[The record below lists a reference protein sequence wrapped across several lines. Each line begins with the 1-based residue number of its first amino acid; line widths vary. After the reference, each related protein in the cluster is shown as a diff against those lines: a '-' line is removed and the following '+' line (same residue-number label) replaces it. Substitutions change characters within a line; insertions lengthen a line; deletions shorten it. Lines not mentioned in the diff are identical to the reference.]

1 LVVALQQGLLG
12 LPEMQIAGNGSTST
26 ILRWYQDRS
35 GPLLPQAWVV
45 SVPILIY
52 RGLMLA
58 WALWLAFRLLGWLRW
73 GWQGMSEPV
82 LWREVRLE
90 LPRRGKSSHV
100 GV

>member
-1 LVVALQQGLLG
+1 
-12 LPEMQIAGNGSTST
+12 
-26 ILRWYQDRS
+26 
-35 GPLLPQAWVV
+35 LLPQAWVV

-90 LPRRGKSSHV
+90 LPRRGKSRRTS
-100 GV
+100 GSEDEAAPAG